1 MEVRSAN
8 RHDLLEIGR
17 LAHEAWWEA
26 YSGLVSDVT
35 INRALAANYT
45 PAVLAER
52 LLKNFCFVALTDDA
66 AAGFAEGMP
75 ETDRVVL
82 HTIYCLPKYRH
93 QGIASDLLGAVR
105 NLAPGMPICS
115 DVVLGNLVAESF
127 HESWGFS
134 PGEVFE
140 GDIEGEPV
148 VQRRW
153 WLPAEVNLGHGRA
166 S

>member
-1 MEVRSAN
+1 MEVRSAG
-8 RHDLLEIGR
+8 RDDLMEIGR

-26 YSGLVSDVT
+26 YSGLVSDLT
-35 INRALAANYT
+35 INRALDANYT
-45 PAVLAER
+45 PAALATR
-52 LLKNFCFVALTDDA
+52 LLKNFCFVAITDNT
-66 AAGFAEGMP
+66 AAGFAEGTP
-75 ETDRVVL
+75 EKDRVVM
-82 HTIYCLPKYRH
+82 HTIYCLPDYRH
-93 QGIASDLLGAVR
+93 QGVASDLLTEVR

-115 DVVLGNLVAESF
+115 DVVLGNLVSESL

-140 GDIEGEPV
+140 GDIEGESV

-153 WLPAEVNLGHGRA
+153 WLPTEVTLEHGRA